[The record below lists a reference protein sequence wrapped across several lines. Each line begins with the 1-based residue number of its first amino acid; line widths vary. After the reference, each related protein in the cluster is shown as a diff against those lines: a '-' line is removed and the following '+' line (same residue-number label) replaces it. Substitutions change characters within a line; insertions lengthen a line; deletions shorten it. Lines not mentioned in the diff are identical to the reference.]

1 MSKTRR
7 PRGKFSQAILPDKK
21 VNKEF
26 KDNRER
32 FRLFN
37 KMFKQPGKYMFHM
50 VSVVGIGLTI
60 IPLCF
65 EQSIYNTATVSLLI
79 SGIVMTIG
87 GEQGAN
93 LHYWKYS
100 ELANSRTYDSV
111 KWNVRINQGM
121 RLVAMFGWVLSTF
134 ALVMMLFTNNGS
146 ISEIW

>member
-37 KMFKQPGKYMFHM
+37 KMFKKPGLHMFHM
-50 VSVVGIGLTI
+50 ISVVGICLTV
-60 IPLCF
+60 IPLCV
-65 EQSIYNTATVSLLI
+65 SSAIYNTATIALLVAGITMSL
-79 SGIVMTIG
+79 G
-87 GEQGAN
+87 GEQMAN

-121 RLVAMFGWVLSTF
+121 RLFAMVGWVLSTF